1 MSLLCQQLIL
11 FFPRDDKNLCNK
23 AIVSE
28 VKAFC
33 KADLVTALQNLNV
46 NRHQN
51 CVELQQSKCGK
62 FV

>member
-1 MSLLCQQLIL
+1 
-11 FFPRDDKNLCNK
+11 
-23 AIVSE
+23 VSE

-51 CVELQQSKCGK
+51 CGELQQSKCGK